1 MVKLFIDTETSGL
14 PITKNF
20 KYYNPKNTKYYD
32 NARIIEI
39 AYIIYDDNNVKIKE
53 VSALIKP
60 SGFVIEN
67 SHIHGI
73 TMDDAIKEGLNISD
87 VLEKMYDD
95 LFQYSVSCIIAH
107 NINFDI
113 NVLLAECYRLNK
125 SHLYNSI
132 IKIRKECTMHLGKI
146 YLKST
151 KNPKLNILYEHLFN
165 KEVIQEHRALSDA
178 KICAACYFKM
188 EILER
193 ME

>member
-1 MVKLFIDTETSGL
+1 MVKLFIDTETTGL
-14 PITKNF
+14 PVTKNF

-39 AYIIYDDNNVKIKE
+39 AYIIYDDNDLKIKE
-53 VSALIKP
+53 VTTLIKP

-73 TMDDAIKEGLNISD
+73 TTEDAIMNGLEISD
-87 VLEKMYDD
+87 VLEELYDD
-95 LFQYSVSCIIAH
+95 LFEYSINCIIAH

-113 NVLLAECYRLNK
+113 NVILSECHRLDK
-125 SHLYNSI
+125 DYLYCSI
-132 IKIRKECTMHLGKI
+132 IKINKECTMHLGKI

-151 KNPKLNILYEHLFN
+151 KNPKLNILYEYLFN
-165 KEVIQEHRALSDA
+165 KEVTQEHRALSDT

-188 EILER
+188 AETL
-193 ME
+193 